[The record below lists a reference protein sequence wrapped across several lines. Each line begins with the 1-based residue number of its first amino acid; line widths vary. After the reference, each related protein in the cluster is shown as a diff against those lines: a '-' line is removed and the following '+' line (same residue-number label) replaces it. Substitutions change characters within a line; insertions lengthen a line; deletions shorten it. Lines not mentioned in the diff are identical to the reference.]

1 MKNFKKIVLT
11 IMLGVLVLLPSAV
24 YAKTEVKTNEELKAA
39 TKNGGDIVLQN
50 DIVLTDDI
58 TVKGQNISID
68 LNGNTITLKAYIDVF
83 EGSLEF
89 KGNGLIKDDRE
100 DTNATIYVYGSADSK
115 AVAFATLTVGK
126 DVKIETKGYGITV
139 WPCEVEEKGVKK
151 AVPTYETVVNFNG
164 TIISTNKNAGAITI
178 NGNIQNNGK
187 LENAPIINIGKTAVI
202 KSSAD
207 TAMYAAGIGSWTID
221 GGEFEGN
228 SVIGIKSGKLVIND
242 GVFTAVG
249 VPKAGELYGNGIIS
263 TGSAI
268 QIENNDSYAGNMEI
282 VINGGTFNSNKGLSI
297 YHYPPA
303 DKQGNALKSLVI
315 NGGNFNAKF
324 KLLDNDNVTIEYGK
338 FANEIVEYL
347 KNGYIQ
353 SKTDGVYSVSNI
365 IGSGAG
371 LLINGK
377 VNTDYVKTGEEVT
390 ISTMGSFELDSVEV
404 VTSDNQKI
412 TVKDNKFVMPNKLVR
427 VNAKTTQLY
436 DILFE
441 QNENIEMTFT
451 TGGKEAKSVKAGA
464 EVKFNYTPKAGYIV
478 KKISLVNLDTN
489 KEIEVKDNTFTMPG
503 TSVQM
508 KVTLEKVASII
519 ETSKPIEVAGG
530 VDKTVA
536 EDLSKVKVDNS
547 KTGLAESVDLS
558 KLEDVTENDNIE
570 VTIKTSLT
578 SYDKEKNV
586 LVYDI
591 KPYYSVNGTEKGII
605 SNDALTKAVKIELP
619 VPSNVT
625 DTHVKVTHKSGDK
638 VIDTKSYEIK
648 TRGEDKYIV
657 LETNSFSTFE
667 LSFYTPASVEN
678 PKTGDNI
685 MAYVITLAGSVLIIG
700 GAVVVL
706 KKRFN
711 H

>member
-24 YAKTEVKTNEELKAA
+24 YAKTEVKSEEELKTA

-50 DIVLTDDI
+50 DITLKSALEI
-58 TVKGQNISID
+58 KGSNVIID
-68 LNGNTITLKAYIDVF
+68 LNGKTITVDEKGYFDLFEGKLEFTGTGKIKDIRVRNITSTIWVEGSNDKTAKDFSTLTIGENVTIETTQWGIALSNLDDQHKAYGV
-83 EGSLEF
+83 
-89 KGNGLIKDDRE
+89 
-100 DTNATIYVYGSADSK
+100 
-115 AVAFATLTVGK
+115 TL
-126 DVKIETKGYGITV
+126 
-139 WPCEVEEKGVKK
+139 
-151 AVPTYETVVNFNG
+151 NFNG
-164 TIISTNKNAGAITI
+164 TLVSSAADGGGITVFGNLKND
-178 NGNIQNNGK
+178 GK
-187 LENAPIINIGKTAVI
+187 LDNAPVLNLSKTAKVI
-202 KSSAD
+202 AEKGI
-207 TAMYAAGIGSWTID
+207 TLYGAGIGEWNIL
-221 GGEFEGN
+221 GGEYTGQ
-228 SVIGIKSGKLVIND
+228 SVIGIKSGKLVVND
-242 GVFTAVG
+242 GVFTATG
-249 VPKAGELYGNGIIS
+249 EKKIGELYGNGMIA

-268 QIENNDSYAGNMEI
+268 QIENNTGYAGNMEI

-297 YHYPPA
+297 YHYPPT
-303 DKQGNALKSLVI
+303 DKQENVLKSLVI
-315 NGGNFNAKF
+315 NGGTFNAKF

-338 FANEIVEYL
+338 FANEIIGYL

-353 SKTDGVYSVSNI
+353 SKTDEVYSVSNI

-377 VNTDYVKTGEEVT
+377 VNTDYVKPGEEVT
-390 ISTMGSFELDSVEV
+390 ISTMSSYELDSVEV
-404 VTSDNQKI
+404 VTSDDQKV

-441 QNENIEMTFT
+441 PNENVEMTFT
-451 TGGKEAKSVKAGA
+451 TGGKEIESVKAGA

-478 KKISLVNLDTN
+478 KKISLVNLATN
-489 KEIEVKDNTFTMPG
+489 KEIEVKDNTFTMPEA
-503 TSVQM
+503 SVQM
-508 KVTLEKVASII
+508 KVTLEKEANII

-667 LSFYTPASVEN
+667 LSFYTPTSVEN

-685 MAYVITLAGSVLIIG
+685 MSYVITLAGSVLIIG

>member
-100 DTNATIYVYGSADSK
+100 DTNATIYVYGSTDSK

-126 DVKIETKGYGITV
+126 DVKIETKRYGITV
-139 WPCEVEEKGVKK
+139 WPCEVNKK
-151 AVPTYETVVNFNG
+151 AVPTYGTVVNFNG

-207 TAMYAAGIGSWTID
+207 TAMYAAGIGSWNID

-249 VPKAGELYGNGIIS
+249 DPKTGELYGNGIIS

-268 QIENNDSYAGNMEI
+268 QIENNAGYAGNMEI

-297 YHYPPA
+297 YHYPPT
-303 DKQGNALKSLVI
+303 DKQENALKSLVI
-315 NGGNFNAKF
+315 NGGIFNAKF

-338 FANEIVEYL
+338 FANEIVGYL

-377 VNTDYVKTGEEVT
+377 VNTDYVKPGEEVT

-404 VTSDNQKI
+404 TTSDNQKI

-503 TSVQM
+503 ASVQM

-558 KLEDVTENDNIE
+558 KLDGVTENDNIE

-625 DTHVKVTHKSGDK
+625 ETHVKVTHKSGDK

-667 LSFYTPASVEN
+667 LSFYTPVSVEN

>member
-11 IMLGVLVLLPSAV
+11 IMLGILVLLPSAV
-24 YAKTEVKTNEELKAA
+24 YAKTEVKTEEELKTA

-50 DIVLTDDI
+50 DITLKSALEI
-58 TVKGQNISID
+58 KGSNVIID
-68 LNGNTITLKAYIDVF
+68 LNGKTITVDEKGNFNLFEGKLEFTGTGKIKDIRVRNITSTIWVKGSNDKTAKDFSTLTIGENVTIETTQWGIALRDDQLKAYGV
-83 EGSLEF
+83 
-89 KGNGLIKDDRE
+89 
-100 DTNATIYVYGSADSK
+100 
-115 AVAFATLTVGK
+115 TL
-126 DVKIETKGYGITV
+126 
-139 WPCEVEEKGVKK
+139 
-151 AVPTYETVVNFNG
+151 NFNG
-164 TIISTNKNAGAITI
+164 TLVSSAADGGGITVLGNVKND
-178 NGNIQNNGK
+178 GK
-187 LENAPIINIGKTAVI
+187 LDNAPVLNLSKTAKVI
-202 KSSAD
+202 AEKGI
-207 TAMYAAGIGSWTID
+207 TLYGAGIGEWNIL
-221 GGEFEGN
+221 GGEYTGQ
-228 SVIGIKSGKLVIND
+228 SVIGIKSGKLVVND
-242 GVFTAVG
+242 GVFTATG
-249 VPKAGELYGNGIIS
+249 EKKIGELYGNGMIA
-263 TGSAI
+263 TGSTI
-268 QIENNDSYAGNMEI
+268 QIENNTGYAGNMEI

-297 YHYPPA
+297 YHYPPT
-303 DKQGNALKSLVI
+303 DNQENALKSLVI

-324 KLLDNDNVTIEYGK
+324 ELLDNDNVTIEYGK
-338 FANEIVEYL
+338 FTNEIIGYL

-353 SKTDGVYSVSNI
+353 SKNDEVYSVSNI

-377 VNTDYVKTGEEVT
+377 VNTDYVKPGKEVT

-441 QNENIEMTFT
+441 PNENVEMTFT
-451 TGGKEAKSVKAGA
+451 TGGKEIESVKAGA

-478 KKISLVNLDTN
+478 KNISLVNLDTN

-503 TSVQM
+503 ASVQM
-508 KVTLEKVASII
+508 KVTLEKVANII

-547 KTGLAESVDLS
+547 KTGLADSVDLS

-605 SNDALTKAVKIELP
+605 SNDALTKTVKIELP

-667 LSFYTPASVEN
+667 LSFYTPATVEN

>member
-126 DVKIETKGYGITV
+126 DVKIETKRYGITV
-139 WPCEVEEKGVKK
+139 WPCEVNKK
-151 AVPTYETVVNFNG
+151 AVPTYGTVVNFNG
-164 TIISTNKNAGAITI
+164 TLISTNKNAGAITI

-207 TAMYAAGIGSWTID
+207 TAMYAAGIGSWNID

-297 YHYPPA
+297 YHYPPT
-303 DKQGNALKSLVI
+303 DKQENALKSLVI
-315 NGGNFNAKF
+315 NGGIFNAKF

-338 FANEIVEYL
+338 FANEIVGYL

-377 VNTDYVKTGEEVT
+377 VNTDYVKPGEEVT

-404 VTSDNQKI
+404 TTSDNQKI

-503 TSVQM
+503 ASVQM

-558 KLEDVTENDNIE
+558 KLEGVTENDNIE

-578 SYDKEKNV
+578 SYDKVKNV

-625 DTHVKVTHKSGDK
+625 EPHVKVTHKSGDK

-667 LSFYTPASVEN
+667 LSFYTPVSVEN

>member
-1 MKNFKKIVLT
+1 MI
-11 IMLGVLVLLPSAV
+11 A
-24 YAKTEVKTNEELKAA
+24 
-39 TKNGGDIVLQN
+39 
-50 DIVLTDDI
+50 
-58 TVKGQNISID
+58 
-68 LNGNTITLKAYIDVF
+68 
-83 EGSLEF
+83 
-89 KGNGLIKDDRE
+89 
-100 DTNATIYVYGSADSK
+100 
-115 AVAFATLTVGK
+115 
-126 DVKIETKGYGITV
+126 
-139 WPCEVEEKGVKK
+139 
-151 AVPTYETVVNFNG
+151 
-164 TIISTNKNAGAITI
+164 
-178 NGNIQNNGK
+178 
-187 LENAPIINIGKTAVI
+187 
-202 KSSAD
+202 
-207 TAMYAAGIGSWTID
+207 
-221 GGEFEGN
+221 
-228 SVIGIKSGKLVIND
+228 
-242 GVFTAVG
+242 
-249 VPKAGELYGNGIIS
+249 

-268 QIENNDSYAGNMEI
+268 QIENNAGYAGNMEI

-297 YHYPPA
+297 YHYPPT
-303 DKQGNALKSLVI
+303 DNQENALKSLII

-324 KLLDNDNVTIEYGK
+324 ELLDNDNVTIEYGK
-338 FANEIVEYL
+338 FANEIVGYL

-353 SKTDGVYSVSNI
+353 SKTDEVYSVSNI

-377 VNTDYVKTGEEVT
+377 VNTAYVKPGEEVT

-441 QNENIEMTFT
+441 PNENVEMTFT
-451 TGGKEAKSVKAGA
+451 TGGKEIESVKAGA

-478 KKISLVNLDTN
+478 KNISLVNLDTN

-503 TSVQM
+503 ASVQM
-508 KVTLEKVASII
+508 KVTLEKVANII

>member
-1 MKNFKKIVLT
+1 MI
-11 IMLGVLVLLPSAV
+11 A
-24 YAKTEVKTNEELKAA
+24 
-39 TKNGGDIVLQN
+39 
-50 DIVLTDDI
+50 
-58 TVKGQNISID
+58 
-68 LNGNTITLKAYIDVF
+68 
-83 EGSLEF
+83 
-89 KGNGLIKDDRE
+89 
-100 DTNATIYVYGSADSK
+100 
-115 AVAFATLTVGK
+115 
-126 DVKIETKGYGITV
+126 
-139 WPCEVEEKGVKK
+139 
-151 AVPTYETVVNFNG
+151 
-164 TIISTNKNAGAITI
+164 
-178 NGNIQNNGK
+178 
-187 LENAPIINIGKTAVI
+187 
-202 KSSAD
+202 
-207 TAMYAAGIGSWTID
+207 
-221 GGEFEGN
+221 
-228 SVIGIKSGKLVIND
+228 
-242 GVFTAVG
+242 
-249 VPKAGELYGNGIIS
+249 
-263 TGSAI
+263 TGSTI
-268 QIENNDSYAGNMEI
+268 QIENNTEYAGNMEI

-297 YHYPPA
+297 YHYPPT
-303 DKQGNALKSLVI
+303 DNQENALKSLVI

-324 KLLDNDNVTIEYGK
+324 ELLDNDNVTIEYGK
-338 FANEIVEYL
+338 FANEIIGYL

-353 SKTDGVYSVSNI
+353 SKTDEIYSVSNI

-377 VNTDYVKTGEEVT
+377 VNTAYVKPGEEVT

-441 QNENIEMTFT
+441 PNENVEMTFT
-451 TGGKEAKSVKAGA
+451 TGGKEIESVKAGA

-478 KKISLVNLDTN
+478 KNISLVNLDTN
-489 KEIEVKDNTFTMPG
+489 KEIEVKDNTFTMPEA
-503 TSVQM
+503 SVQM
-508 KVTLEKVASII
+508 KVTLEKVANII

-685 MAYVITLAGSVLIIG
+685 MAYVITLAGSLLIIG

>member
-100 DTNATIYVYGSADSK
+100 DTNATIYVYGSTDSK

-126 DVKIETKGYGITV
+126 DVKIETKRYGITV
-139 WPCEVEEKGVKK
+139 WPCEVNKK
-151 AVPTYETVVNFNG
+151 AVPTYGTVVNFNG

-207 TAMYAAGIGSWTID
+207 TAMYAAGIGSWNID

-249 VPKAGELYGNGIIS
+249 DPKTGELYGNGIIS

-268 QIENNDSYAGNMEI
+268 QIENNAGYAGNMEI

-297 YHYPPA
+297 YHYPPT
-303 DKQGNALKSLVI
+303 DKQENALKSLVI
-315 NGGNFNAKF
+315 NGGIFNAKF

-338 FANEIVEYL
+338 FANEIVGYL

-377 VNTDYVKTGEEVT
+377 VNTDYVKPGEEVT

-404 VTSDNQKI
+404 TTSDNQKV

-503 TSVQM
+503 ASVQM

-558 KLEDVTENDNIE
+558 KLEGVTENDNIE

-578 SYDKEKNV
+578 SYDKVKNV

>member
-11 IMLGVLVLLPSAV
+11 IMLGILVLLPSAV
-24 YAKTEVKTNEELKAA
+24 YAKTEVKSEEELKSAVK
-39 TKNGGDIVLQN
+39 TDGEIVLMDN
-50 DIVLTDDI
+50 I
-58 TVKGQNISID
+58 TLSSGVTI
-68 LNGNTITLKAYIDVF
+68 NGNDVVLNMNNNNITF
-83 EGSLEF
+83 EGSNYFFLVKGKLEIT
-89 KGNGLIKDDRE
+89 GSGVIE
-100 DTNATIYVYGSADSK
+100 SMSASGASTIYVGTSTDISAKNYS
-115 AVAFATLTVGK
+115 TLTVGK
-126 DVKIETKGYGITV
+126 DVTINTTQWGVTIWGDPKGYGAT
-139 WPCEVEEKGVKK
+139 
-151 AVPTYETVVNFNG
+151 VNFNG
-164 TIISTNKNAGAITI
+164 KINATGDGGAITI
-178 NGNIQNNGK
+178 TGNLKNDGK
-187 LENAPIINIGKTAVI
+187 LENAPIINIGKTAVV
-202 KSSAD
+202 KTTTDAVL
-207 TAMYAAGIGSWTID
+207 YAAGIGVWNIN
-221 GGEFEGN
+221 GGVFEGK
-228 SVIGIKSGKLVIND
+228 SAIGIKTGKLVIND
-242 GVFTAVG
+242 GTFTATG
-249 VPKAGELYGNGIIS
+249 ENKTGELYGNGIIS
-263 TGSAI
+263 TGSSI
-268 QIENNDSYAGNMEI
+268 QIENNKGYAGNMEI
-282 VINGGTFNSNKGLSI
+282 VINGGIFNSNKGLSI
-297 YHYPPA
+297 YHYPPT
-303 DKQGNALKSLVI
+303 DNQENALKSLVI

-324 KLLDNDNVTIEYGK
+324 ELLDNDNVTIEYGK
-338 FANEIVEYL
+338 FANEIIGYL

-353 SKTDGVYSVSNI
+353 SKTDEVYSVSNI

-377 VNTDYVKTGEEVT
+377 VNTDYVKPGEEVT

-412 TVKDNKFVMPNKLVR
+412 TVEDNKFVMPNKLVR

-441 QNENIEMTFT
+441 PNENVEMTFT
-451 TGGKEAKSVKAGA
+451 TDGKEVESVKAGA

-503 TSVQM
+503 ASVQM
-508 KVTLEKVASII
+508 KVTLEKVANII

-605 SNDALTKAVKIELP
+605 SNNALTKAVKIELP

-685 MAYVITLAGSVLIIG
+685 MSYVITLAGSVLIIG

>member
-126 DVKIETKGYGITV
+126 DVKIETKRYGITV
-139 WPCEVEEKGVKK
+139 WPCEVNKK
-151 AVPTYETVVNFNG
+151 AVPTYGTVVNFNG

-187 LENAPIINIGKTAVI
+187 LENAPNINIGKTAVI

-207 TAMYAAGIGSWTID
+207 TAMYAAGIGSWNID

-249 VPKAGELYGNGIIS
+249 DPKTGELYGNGIIS

-268 QIENNDSYAGNMEI
+268 QIENNAGYAGNMEI

-297 YHYPPA
+297 YHYPPT
-303 DKQGNALKSLVI
+303 DKQENALKSLVI
-315 NGGNFNAKF
+315 NGGIFNAKF

-338 FANEIVEYL
+338 FANEIVGYL

-377 VNTDYVKTGEEVT
+377 VNTDYVKPGEEVT

-404 VTSDNQKI
+404 TTSDNQKI

-503 TSVQM
+503 ASVQM

-558 KLEDVTENDNIE
+558 KLEGVTENDNIE

-578 SYDKEKNV
+578 SYDKVKNV

-625 DTHVKVTHKSGDK
+625 ETHVKVTHKSGDK

-667 LSFYTPASVEN
+667 LSFYTPVSVEN

>member
-1 MKNFKKIVLT
+1 
-11 IMLGVLVLLPSAV
+11 
-24 YAKTEVKTNEELKAA
+24 
-39 TKNGGDIVLQN
+39 
-50 DIVLTDDI
+50 
-58 TVKGQNISID
+58 
-68 LNGNTITLKAYIDVF
+68 
-83 EGSLEF
+83 
-89 KGNGLIKDDRE
+89 
-100 DTNATIYVYGSADSK
+100 
-115 AVAFATLTVGK
+115 
-126 DVKIETKGYGITV
+126 
-139 WPCEVEEKGVKK
+139 
-151 AVPTYETVVNFNG
+151 
-164 TIISTNKNAGAITI
+164 
-178 NGNIQNNGK
+178 
-187 LENAPIINIGKTAVI
+187 
-202 KSSAD
+202 
-207 TAMYAAGIGSWTID
+207 
-221 GGEFEGN
+221 
-228 SVIGIKSGKLVIND
+228 
-242 GVFTAVG
+242 
-249 VPKAGELYGNGIIS
+249 
-263 TGSAI
+263 
-268 QIENNDSYAGNMEI
+268 
-282 VINGGTFNSNKGLSI
+282 
-297 YHYPPA
+297 
-303 DKQGNALKSLVI
+303 
-315 NGGNFNAKF
+315 
-324 KLLDNDNVTIEYGK
+324 
-338 FANEIVEYL
+338 
-347 KNGYIQ
+347 
-353 SKTDGVYSVSNI
+353 
-365 IGSGAG
+365 
-371 LLINGK
+371 
-377 VNTDYVKTGEEVT
+377 
-390 ISTMGSFELDSVEV
+390 
-404 VTSDNQKI
+404 
-412 TVKDNKFVMPNKLVR
+412 
-427 VNAKTTQLY
+427 
-436 DILFE
+436 
-441 QNENIEMTFT
+441 MTFT
-451 TGGKEAKSVKAGA
+451 TGGKEVESAKAGA

-503 TSVQM
+503 ASVQM

-578 SYDKEKNV
+578 GYDKEKNV

-625 DTHVKVTHKSGDK
+625 ETHVKVTHKSGDK

>member
-83 EGSLEF
+83 EGSLGF

-126 DVKIETKGYGITV
+126 DVKIETKRYGITV
-139 WPCEVEEKGVKK
+139 WPCEVNKK
-151 AVPTYETVVNFNG
+151 AVPTYGTVVNFNG

-207 TAMYAAGIGSWTID
+207 TAMYAAGIGSWNID

-249 VPKAGELYGNGIIS
+249 DPKTGELYGNGIIS

-268 QIENNDSYAGNMEI
+268 QIENNAGYAGNMEI

-297 YHYPPA
+297 YHYPPT
-303 DKQGNALKSLVI
+303 DKQENALKSLVI
-315 NGGNFNAKF
+315 NGGIFNAKF

-338 FANEIVEYL
+338 FANEIVGYL

-377 VNTDYVKTGEEVT
+377 VNTDYVKPGEEVT

-404 VTSDNQKI
+404 TTSDNQKI

-503 TSVQM
+503 ASVQM
-508 KVTLEKVASII
+508 KITLEKVASII

-558 KLEDVTENDNIE
+558 KLEGVTENDNIE

-578 SYDKEKNV
+578 SYDKVKNV

-625 DTHVKVTHKSGDK
+625 ETHVKVTHKSGDK

-667 LSFYTPASVEN
+667 LSFYTPVSVEN

>member
-58 TVKGQNISID
+58 RVEGQNISID

-126 DVKIETKGYGITV
+126 DVKIETKRYGITV
-139 WPCEVEEKGVKK
+139 WPCEVNKK
-151 AVPTYETVVNFNG
+151 AVPTYG
-164 TIISTNKNAGAITI
+164 
-178 NGNIQNNGK
+178 
-187 LENAPIINIGKTAVI
+187 TAVI

-207 TAMYAAGIGSWTID
+207 TAMYAAGIGSWNID

-297 YHYPPA
+297 YHYPPT
-303 DKQGNALKSLVI
+303 DKQENALKSLVI
-315 NGGNFNAKF
+315 NGGIFNAKF

-338 FANEIVEYL
+338 FANEIVGYL

-377 VNTDYVKTGEEVT
+377 VNTDYVKPGEEVT

-404 VTSDNQKI
+404 TTSDNQKI

-503 TSVQM
+503 ASVQM

-558 KLEDVTENDNIE
+558 KLDGVTENDNIE

-625 DTHVKVTHKSGDK
+625 ETHVKVTHKSGDK

-667 LSFYTPASVEN
+667 LSFYTPVSVEN

>member
-1 MKNFKKIVLT
+1 M
-11 IMLGVLVLLPSAV
+11 
-24 YAKTEVKTNEELKAA
+24 
-39 TKNGGDIVLQN
+39 LQN

-126 DVKIETKGYGITV
+126 DVKIETKRYGITV
-139 WPCEVEEKGVKK
+139 WPCEVNKK
-151 AVPTYETVVNFNG
+151 AVPTYGTVVNFNG

-207 TAMYAAGIGSWTID
+207 TAMYAAGIGSWNID

-249 VPKAGELYGNGIIS
+249 DPKTGELYGNGIIS

-268 QIENNDSYAGNMEI
+268 QIENNAGYAGNMEI

-297 YHYPPA
+297 YHYPPT
-303 DKQGNALKSLVI
+303 DKQENALKSLVI
-315 NGGNFNAKF
+315 NGGIFNAKF

-338 FANEIVEYL
+338 FANEIVGYL

-377 VNTDYVKTGEEVT
+377 VNTDYVKPGEEVT

-404 VTSDNQKI
+404 TTSDNQKI

-503 TSVQM
+503 ASVQM

-558 KLEDVTENDNIE
+558 KLEGVTENDNIE

-578 SYDKEKNV
+578 SYDKVKNV

-625 DTHVKVTHKSGDK
+625 ETHVKVTHKSGDK

-667 LSFYTPASVEN
+667 LSFYTPVSVEN

>member
-1 MKNFKKIVLT
+1 M
-11 IMLGVLVLLPSAV
+11 
-24 YAKTEVKTNEELKAA
+24 
-39 TKNGGDIVLQN
+39 
-50 DIVLTDDI
+50 
-58 TVKGQNISID
+58 
-68 LNGNTITLKAYIDVF
+68 
-83 EGSLEF
+83 
-89 KGNGLIKDDRE
+89 
-100 DTNATIYVYGSADSK
+100 
-115 AVAFATLTVGK
+115 
-126 DVKIETKGYGITV
+126 
-139 WPCEVEEKGVKK
+139 
-151 AVPTYETVVNFNG
+151 NFNG
-164 TIISTNKNAGAITI
+164 TLVSSAVDGGGITVFGNVKND
-178 NGNIQNNGK
+178 GK
-187 LENAPIINIGKTAVI
+187 LDNAPVLNLSKTAKVI
-202 KSSAD
+202 AEKGV
-207 TAMYAAGIGSWTID
+207 TLYGAGIGEWNIL
-221 GGEFEGN
+221 GGEYTGE
-228 SVIGIKSGKLVIND
+228 SVIGIKSGKLVVND
-242 GVFTAVG
+242 GVFTATG
-249 VPKAGELYGNGIIS
+249 EKKIGELYGNGMIA

-268 QIENNDSYAGNMEI
+268 QIENNTGYAGNMEI

-297 YHYPPA
+297 YHYPPT

-324 KLLDNDNVTIEYGK
+324 ELLDNDNVTIEYGK
-338 FANEIVEYL
+338 FANEIIGYL

-353 SKTDGVYSVSNI
+353 NNTDGVYSVSNI
-365 IGSGAG
+365 IGNGAG

-377 VNTDYVKTGEEVT
+377 VNTDYVKPGEEVT

-441 QNENIEMTFT
+441 ANENVEITFT
-451 TGGKEAKSVKAGA
+451 TGGKEVESVKAGA

-503 TSVQM
+503 ASVQM

-625 DTHVKVTHKSGDK
+625 ETHVKVTHKSGDK

-667 LSFYTPASVEN
+667 LSFYTPTSVEN

>member
-24 YAKTEVKTNEELKAA
+24 YAKTEVKSEEELKTA

-50 DIVLTDDI
+50 DITLKSGLVI
-58 TVKGQNISID
+58 EGSNVIVD
-68 LNGNTITLKAYIDVF
+68 LNGKTITIDESSYIFLKK
-83 EGSLEF
+83 GNLEF
-89 KGNGLIKDDRE
+89 TGTGIIKDVTD
-100 DTNATIYVYGSADSK
+100 NNQSGSTIYVRGSEDKTAKDFS
-115 AVAFATLTVGK
+115 TLTVGK
-126 DVKIETKGYGITV
+126 DVTIETTQWGINLTHSQRKAYGVTL
-139 WPCEVEEKGVKK
+139 
-151 AVPTYETVVNFNG
+151 NFNG
-164 TIISTNKNAGAITI
+164 TLITSSVDCGGITVHGNVKND
-178 NGNIQNNGK
+178 GK
-187 LENAPIINIGKTAVI
+187 LDNAPVLNFGKTAKV
-202 KSSAD
+202 SAEKGI
-207 TAMYAAGIGSWTID
+207 TLYGAGIGEWNIL
-221 GGEFEGN
+221 GGEYTGE
-228 SVIGIKSGKLVIND
+228 SVIGIKSGTLVVND
-242 GVFTAVG
+242 GVFTATG
-249 VPKAGELYGNGIIS
+249 EKKIGELYGNGMIA

-268 QIENNDSYAGNMEI
+268 QIENNAGYAGNMEI

-297 YHYPPA
+297 YHYPPT
-303 DKQGNALKSLVI
+303 DNQENALKSLII

-324 KLLDNDNVTIEYGK
+324 ELLDNDNVTIEYGK
-338 FANEIVEYL
+338 FANEIVGYL

-353 SKTDGVYSVSNI
+353 SKTDEVYSVSNI

-377 VNTDYVKTGEEVT
+377 VNTAYVKPGEEVT

-441 QNENIEMTFT
+441 PNENVEMTFT
-451 TGGKEAKSVKAGA
+451 TGGKEIESVKAGA

-478 KKISLVNLDTN
+478 KNISLVNLDTN

-503 TSVQM
+503 ASVQM

-605 SNDALTKAVKIELP
+605 SNNALTKAVKIELP

-657 LETNSFSTFE
+657 LDTNSFSTFE

>member
-126 DVKIETKGYGITV
+126 DVKIETKRYGITV
-139 WPCEVEEKGVKK
+139 WPCEVNKK
-151 AVPTYETVVNFNG
+151 AVPTYGTVVNFNG

-207 TAMYAAGIGSWTID
+207 TAMYAAGIGSWNID

-249 VPKAGELYGNGIIS
+249 DPKTGELYGNGIIS

-268 QIENNDSYAGNMEI
+268 QIENNAGYAGNMEI

-297 YHYPPA
+297 YHYPPT
-303 DKQGNALKSLVI
+303 DKQENALKSLVI
-315 NGGNFNAKF
+315 NGGIFNAKF

-338 FANEIVEYL
+338 FANEIVGYL

-377 VNTDYVKTGEEVT
+377 VNTDYVKPGEEVT

-503 TSVQM
+503 ASVQM

-558 KLEDVTENDNIE
+558 KLEGVTENDNIE

-578 SYDKEKNV
+578 SYDKVKNV

-625 DTHVKVTHKSGDK
+625 ETHVKVTHKSGDK

-667 LSFYTPASVEN
+667 LSFYTPVSVEN

>member
-126 DVKIETKGYGITV
+126 DVKIETKRYGITV
-139 WPCEVEEKGVKK
+139 WPCEVNKK
-151 AVPTYETVVNFNG
+151 AVPTYGTVVNFNG
-164 TIISTNKNAGAITI
+164 TLISTNKNAGAITI

-207 TAMYAAGIGSWTID
+207 TAMYAAGIGSWNID

-297 YHYPPA
+297 YHYPPT
-303 DKQGNALKSLVI
+303 DKQENALKSLVI
-315 NGGNFNAKF
+315 NGGTFNAKF

-338 FANEIVEYL
+338 FANEIVGYL

-377 VNTDYVKTGEEVT
+377 VNTDYVKPGEEVT

-404 VTSDNQKI
+404 TTSDNQKI

-441 QNENIEMTFT
+441 QNENVEMTFT
-451 TGGKEAKSVKAGA
+451 TGGKEVESAKAGA

-503 TSVQM
+503 ASVQM

-625 DTHVKVTHKSGDK
+625 ETHVKVTHKSGDK

-667 LSFYTPASVEN
+667 LSFYTPVSVEN

>member
-126 DVKIETKGYGITV
+126 DVKIETKRYGITV
-139 WPCEVEEKGVKK
+139 WPCEVNKK
-151 AVPTYETVVNFNG
+151 AVPTYGTVVNFNG
-164 TIISTNKNAGAITI
+164 TLISTNKNAGAITI

-207 TAMYAAGIGSWTID
+207 TAMYAAGIGSWNID

-297 YHYPPA
+297 YHYPPT
-303 DKQGNALKSLVI
+303 DKQENALKSLVI
-315 NGGNFNAKF
+315 NGGTFNAKF

-338 FANEIVEYL
+338 FANEIVGYL

-377 VNTDYVKTGEEVT
+377 VNTDYVKPGEEVT

-404 VTSDNQKI
+404 TTSDNQKI

-441 QNENIEMTFT
+441 QNENVEMTFT
-451 TGGKEAKSVKAGA
+451 TGGKEVESAKAGA

-489 KEIEVKDNTFTMPG
+489 KEIEVKDNTFTIPG
-503 TSVQM
+503 ASVQM

-558 KLEDVTENDNIE
+558 KLDGVTENDNIE

-625 DTHVKVTHKSGDK
+625 ETHVKVTHKSGDK